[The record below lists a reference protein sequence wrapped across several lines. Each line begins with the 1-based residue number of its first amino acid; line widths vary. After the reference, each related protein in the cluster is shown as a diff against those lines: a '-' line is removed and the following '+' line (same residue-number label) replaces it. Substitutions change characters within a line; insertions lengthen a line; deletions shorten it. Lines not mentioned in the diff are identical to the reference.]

1 MRMRLLIAVLMVGGM
16 VQTLATPVGAQG
28 IVVPGV
34 GPVNRSMAGTAT
46 AAPLDAAGAIH
57 WNPATMSALP
67 SSEVVIGFELLYLS
81 THVETAFGSTRSDSG
96 ISPLPTLA
104 IAWQPE
110 DTPWTFG
117 LGLFTIGGFGT
128 NYALD
133 GNTANLAIEPIFS
146 RLQILQLVPSA
157 SLKLTDHLSIGV
169 GATVSMADA
178 SLDFQPAL
186 AAPLTHGPMRW
197 GGGFNAGVYYETDAH
212 WNFGLSYKSPQW
224 FEDFEYNT
232 AFGPISL
239 NIEYPAIYSA
249 GVSYTGFSRLVWALD
264 LRYLDYANAAF
275 FGPSPLAGGLGWDS
289 VFSVSTGVQYQLNDA
304 WSFRVGYIFNE
315 NPVPDEYAYA
325 NIPAAAIYEH
335 IIALGATWQ
344 VTSRT
349 SFSIAYLRA
358 FENSITGDI
367 PFAPPGFTVT
377 NRQTIDALVAGLEVK
392 F

>member
-1 MRMRLLIAVLMVGGM
+1 MRMRLLLAALMVGGIA
-16 VQTLATPVGAQG
+16 QTFAPSAGAQG

-34 GPVNRSMAGTAT
+34 GPINRSMAGTAT

-96 ISPLPTLA
+96 VSPLPTLA

-110 DTPWTFG
+110 DSPWTFG

-133 GNTANLAIEPIFS
+133 GNTANLAFEPIFS

-157 SLKLTDHLSIGV
+157 SLKLTDQLSIGL

-178 SLDFQPAL
+178 SLDFQPAVP
-186 AAPLTHGPMRW
+186 APLTHGPMRW
-197 GGGFNAGVYYETDAH
+197 GGGFNAGVYYETDSH

-232 AFGPISL
+232 AFGPLTL

-289 VFSVSTGVQYQLNDA
+289 VFSVSTGVQYQWNDA
-304 WSFRVGYIFNE
+304 WSFRLGYIFNE
-315 NPVPDEYAYA
+315 NPVPDEYAYV
-325 NIPAAAIYEH
+325 NIPAAAIYQH
-335 IIALGATWQ
+335 IIAIGATWR
-344 VTSRT
+344 VTSNT

-367 PFAPPGFTVT
+367 PFAPGFTVT